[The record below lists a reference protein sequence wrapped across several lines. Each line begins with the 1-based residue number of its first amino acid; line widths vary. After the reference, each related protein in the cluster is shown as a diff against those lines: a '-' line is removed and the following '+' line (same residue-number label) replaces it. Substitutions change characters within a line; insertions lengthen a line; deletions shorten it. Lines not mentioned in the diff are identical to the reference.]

1 MPWQEAR
8 FVEWIPYSG
17 GPLFGGWSRPALAVY
32 RERSSESGSGGDE
45 RLLLVC
51 LRFIVTRRQEV
62 AVARELL
69 ETCRRFG
76 STTSVKHLV
85 GHGLVDEAKWREIE
99 K

>member
-1 MPWQEAR
+1 M
-8 FVEWIPYSG
+8 
-17 GPLFGGWSRPALAVY
+17 VY
-32 RERSSESGSGGDE
+32 LHQGRVATSGGDE